1 MIYGVVLAGG
11 KGERFWPL
19 SRQSR
24 PKQFLRLTS
33 ERTMLEETIDRVL
46 PMIPRD
52 NIRIVTSDSMGRF
65 ILSTMPELEDKNLLT
80 EPVGRNTCVAIGL
93 AAVHIAKSDPDG
105 VMVVLSADHLI
116 RPQEK
121 LLQILD
127 TGCSIAAKEDYLIT
141 IGVVP
146 TRPETAY
153 GYVRLGEIYRQDSAG
168 AVYKV
173 SGFTEKPKA
182 ALAHEY
188 YYSHKYL
195 WNSGMFIWSA
205 KSILSAVK
213 TCMPETFRILEEY
226 SLHIGTPRESQAREE
241 LYNKAVAISI
251 DFAVLEKAT
260 NVLTIKG
267 DIVWDDVGSWRA
279 LERYKERDSDANIVV
294 GESILLDTYE
304 TTVYNNADGVIV
316 CLGLSDLI
324 IVRTENITM
333 VAHKT
338 QAENIK
344 KILGKLNESDKTQ
357 QYL

>member
-1 MIYGVVLAGG
+1 VIYGVVLAGG

-24 PKQFLRLTS
+24 PKQFLKLTS

-46 PMIPRD
+46 PMIPRE
-52 NIRIVTSDSMGRF
+52 NIRIVTSDSMSRF
-65 ILSTMPELEDKNLLT
+65 ILGSMPELSDKNLLT
-80 EPVGRNTCVAIGL
+80 EPTGRNTCMAIAL
-93 AAVHIAKSDPDG
+93 AAAHIAKSDADG

-121 LLQILD
+121 LLQILEIG
-127 TGCSIAAKEDYLIT
+127 TAIAAKEDYLIT

-153 GYVRLGEIYRQDSAG
+153 GYIRLGDIYRQDSAA

-188 YYSHKYL
+188 YYSHKFL

-205 KSILSAVK
+205 KSILAAVK
-213 TCMPETFRILEEY
+213 TCMPETARILEEY
-226 SLHIGTPRESQAREE
+226 SLHIGTPNESQAREE

-344 KILGKLNESDKTQ
+344 RILGKLNESDKTQ

>member
-1 MIYGVVLAGG
+1 
-11 KGERFWPL
+11 
-19 SRQSR
+19 
-24 PKQFLRLTS
+24 
-33 ERTMLEETIDRVL
+33 
-46 PMIPRD
+46 MIPLD
-52 NIRIVTSDSMGRF
+52 NFRVVTSASMSV
-65 ILSTMPELEDKNLLT
+65 LMQQAMPELKDINLLT

-93 AAVHIAKSDPDG
+93 AAVHIVKQDPDG

-116 RPQEK
+116 RPKEK
-121 LLQILD
+121 LIQILQI
-127 TGCSIAAKEDYLIT
+127 GCAIAAKEDFLIT

-153 GYVRLGEIYRQDSAG
+153 GYVRLGDIYNQESA
-168 AVYKV
+168 ATVYKV

-205 KSILSAVK
+205 RSILAAMR
-213 TCMPETFRILEEY
+213 TCMPETAKLLDTY
-226 SLHIGTPRESQAREE
+226 SQHVGTPAESEARQE
-241 LYNKAVAISI
+241 LYNKAVPISI
-251 DFAVLEKAT
+251 DFAVLEKAA

-279 LERYKERDSDANIVV
+279 LERYKERDTDANIVI
-294 GESILLDTYE
+294 GESLLLDTYE

-316 CLGLSDLI
+316 CLGLSDLV

-344 KILGKLNESDKTQ
+344 KVLEKLNEDEMSR